1 LGGVLA
7 CLILLFFLQSLRAT
21 FIIAT
26 VLPISLI
33 ASFILIE
40 RAGMTLNVMS
50 LGGLALGVGMLLDNS
65 IVVLEN
71 VYRHQTEGKGPVE
84 AAIDGAGEMASA
96 IVASTLTT
104 LAVFLPLMFVTGTS
118 GVLFRQLSLMVAF
131 SIGCSLVVALTVL
144 PAMCSRLLKV
154 DGSAAFGSEGRQVGG
169 DGGSR
174 GSGIGGRIA
183 AGLARVEEVYR
194 YSLRGALQRPGLVA
208 AGGGG
213 LLGRSLQLQPLQRR

>member
-104 LAVFLPLMFVTGTS
+104 IAVFVPLMFLTGTS

-131 SIGCSLVVALTVL
+131 SIGCSLLVALTVL
-144 PAMCSRLLKV
+144 PALCARVLKV
-154 DGSAAFGSEGRQVGG
+154 DRSAGSPGAVEGAGRDGSPRGVTLGR
-169 DGGSR
+169 
-174 GSGIGGRIA
+174 RIA
-183 AGLARVEEVYR
+183 AGLDRLEELYR
-194 YSLRGALQRPGLVA
+194 RALQ
-208 AGGGG
+208 
-213 LLGRSLQLQPLQRR
+213 